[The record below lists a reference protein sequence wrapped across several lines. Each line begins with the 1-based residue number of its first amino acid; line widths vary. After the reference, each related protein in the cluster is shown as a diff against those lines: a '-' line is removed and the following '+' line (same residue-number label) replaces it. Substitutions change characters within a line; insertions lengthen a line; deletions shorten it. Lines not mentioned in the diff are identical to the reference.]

1 MKILK
6 NRRLLIIITV
16 IALVLVGLR
25 FRNGSNLKSDS
36 SVANSNNLTAGET
49 VFIQAAKQFALIIPA
64 KWTVTETTSGK
75 QTLIYPTSSKITNA
89 DAQTLIGQDVI
100 IIETA
105 TNKKD
110 SFDALISEIK
120 SNIEKNGSTVSVTPK
135 DYGALKASLLSV
147 SGKDNYQQLYFNTP
161 TIIIF
166 TTKKEQPALDG
177 LAKTLTI
184 DLSSYANDIAQAAN
198 LTKQTNQNIATG
210 KFSDIYKDTS
220 DALKKLKNEEEFTNL
235 LKGVSG
241 DFSKTIQV
249 WGVFVNKNSLG
260 AAINIVDQDK
270 ITRRASFYYIKEGDR
285 YLLDSLRVS
294 NQLNTATSNPS
305 ATSPPTA
312 TPATAPTDTK
322 K

>member
-6 NRRLLIIITV
+6 NRRLWIIIIIV
-16 IALVLVGLR
+16 ALVLVGLR
-25 FRNGSNLKSDS
+25 FRHNGSLKSNS
-36 SVANSNNLTAGET
+36 SAPNTKNLTANET
-49 VFIQAAKQFALIIPA
+49 VFIQAAKQFALTIPA

-75 QTLIYPTSSKITNA
+75 QTLIYPASTKINNA

-110 SFDALISEIK
+110 SFDAMVSDIK
-120 SNIEKNGSTVSVTPK
+120 ANIEKNGSAVSVTPK

-147 SGKDNYQQLYFNTP
+147 SGKDNYQQIYIDTP

-166 TTKKEQPALDG
+166 TAKKEQSILDG
-177 LAKTLTI
+177 LIKTLTI
-184 DLSSYANDIAQAAN
+184 DLSNYANDIAQAAN
-198 LTKQTNQNIATG
+198 LTKQTNQNIAAG
-210 KFSDIYKDTS
+210 KFGDIYKDTS
-220 DALKKLKNEEEFTNL
+220 DGLKKLKSEEEFTNL

-249 WGVFVNKNSLG
+249 WGVFVNNNSLG
-260 AAINIVDQDK
+260 AAINIIDQDK
-270 ITRRASFYYIKEGDR
+270 ITRRASFYYIKDGDR

-294 NQLNTATSNPS
+294 NQLNTAAVT
-305 ATSPPTA
+305 PPAA
-312 TPATAPTDTK
+312 TPATTPTDTK